1 MDKLLHIIPAAGK
14 ASRIGG
20 IPKFLLPIAS
30 DNFLIKFHSNLLND
44 INLDIKKVIV
54 VSTEYF
60 ETVKRLDLDAEI
72 IKADTKTMNETTKV
86 AIDKFPD
93 FSNYL
98 ITMPDTYYED
108 KSIIDN
114 LIHTSMEN
122 KSPISLALWMIEDYQ
137 KGKLG
142 QVKISQEQVVDVID
156 KDLNCEYEL
165 AWGAISWK
173 KEVNSLIDEKDSHI
187 GYILNPALKQNIK
200 IDFVKANN
208 TYFDCGTFN
217 EYSKLLKV
225 LT

>member
-44 INLDIKKVIV
+44 INLDIKKVIL
-54 VSTEYF
+54 VSPEYF

-86 AIDKFPD
+86 AITKFPN

-98 ITMPDTYYED
+98 ITMPDTYYVD
-108 KSIIDN
+108 KNVIND
-114 LIHTSMEN
+114 LVHRSMKN
-122 KSPISLALWMIEDYQ
+122 KSAISLALWKIEDYQ

-156 KDLNCEYEL
+156 KDINCEYEF

-173 KEVNSLIDEKDSHI
+173 KEVNTLIDEKDSHI

-200 IDFVKANN
+200 IDFVKASN
-208 TYFDCGTFN
+208 TYFDCGTFG

>member
-72 IKADTKTMNETTKV
+72 INADTKTMNETTKV
-86 AIDKFPD
+86 AIEKFPD

-108 KSIIDN
+108 KSIIYN

-165 AWGAISWK
+165 AWGQYLGK
-173 KEVNSLIDEKDSHI
+173 KKS
-187 GYILNPALKQNIK
+187 IL
-200 IDFVKANN
+200 
-208 TYFDCGTFN
+208 
-217 EYSKLLKV
+217 
-225 LT
+225 

>member
-44 INLDIKKVIV
+44 IHLDIKKVIV

-108 KSIIDN
+108 KNIIYN